1 MLYLQQENQNGDKVA
16 DIAEQS
22 WKYGHFFFAIMWF
35 FCPCSCQQI
44 TWRGSWQCQFPKGIG
59 RPAAQGLLE
68 NWKNI
73 FLDWQGGR
81 LCHFLWET
89 RIIDIAKNKTNIS
102 WFLAGKQAWCKRAR
116 YHISVERELTSITI
130 SVAIQYCILSTVGTL
145 QCTVFHFE
153 IKRVCVCVSLLY
165 LMCARGWLRIQWF
178 YYTTRSW
185 RTQCVSIRQSC
196 RKLRWHSQ
204 PVKKKLAK
212 VDWDQTIDWWGF
224 YERSLPTQAF

>member
-22 WKYGHFFFAIMWF
+22 RTHGHFSLQYSD
-35 FCPCSCQQI
+35 FCPCCFQQI
-44 TWRGSWQCQFPKGIG
+44 TWRSSWRCQFPKGIG

-89 RIIDIAKNKTNIS
+89 RKIDIAKNKTNIS
-102 WFLAGKQAWCKRAR
+102 WFLAGKQAWRKRAR

-130 SVAIQYCILSTVGTL
+130 SVAIQYCICPQL
-145 QCTVFHFE
+145 
-153 IKRVCVCVSLLY
+153 
-165 LMCARGWLRIQWF
+165 ARSNV
-178 YYTTRSW
+178 RSF
-185 RTQCVSIRQSC
+185 IL
-196 RKLRWHSQ
+196 K
-204 PVKKKLAK
+204 
-212 VDWDQTIDWWGF
+212 
-224 YERSLPTQAF
+224 